1 MFGDVQNIMLF
12 IGLNVLFI
20 VSLQMLIAIV
30 VEGTVLYNILV
41 DLFLE
46 L

>member
-1 MFGDVQNIMLF
+1 MFGDVQNIMFF

>member
-1 MFGDVQNIMLF
+1 MFSDAQNILFF

-41 DLFLE
+41 DLILE